1 MFIIPLQMDKL
12 LLGLFQLLYS
22 DVVKEITSFQGAA
35 LGQLM
40 ACKRT
45 CAQALPLSSCNFT
58 TSCQSGQLND
68 PDQPM
73 IQCTSCNKWFHF
85 KCVCLDF
92 THDLKD
98 TDFIVR
104 IVQHNC

>member
-1 MFIIPLQMDKL
+1 
-12 LLGLFQLLYS
+12 
-22 DVVKEITSFQGAA
+22 
-35 LGQLM
+35 M
-40 ACKRT
+40 ARKRT

-58 TSCQSGQLND
+58 TSCQSGQLNN

-98 TDFIVR
+98 TDFIVK
-104 IVQHNC
+104 IVQHNCKLCLNSNKLMYGCRMKNT